1 LCYICLIADAVVKEQ
16 QQANGSLIQFGTGS
30 TPQQHL
36 QQQDHSSIP
45 DQQQQ
50 QQQPMLQQQ
59 QQQAVALGPP
69 VDALLALTES
79 ARFSRDNAAA
89 AWRDG
94 ATLPALLQLLR
105 PPKIANGDGGSS
117 RSSLQTWLQAQHMPR
132 LLQAA
137 AALLGYSEGQAQAP
151 ALQVRMCTAAC
162 DDCQSLCQLGVGQ
175 VSIM

>member
-1 LCYICLIADAVVKEQ
+1 VLAVVKEQ

-30 TPQQHL
+30 TPQQQSQ
-36 QQQDHSSIP
+36 QQQDHSIVA

-50 QQQPMLQQQ
+50 QQC
-59 QQQAVALGPP
+59 VALGTP

-105 PPKIANGDGGSS
+105 PPKLGSGDGGSS
-117 RSSLQTWLQAQHMPR
+117 RSSLQSWLHAQHMPR

-137 AALLGYSEGQAQAP
+137 GALLGYSEGQAQAP
-151 ALQVRMCTAAC
+151 ALQVRLAT
-162 DDCQSLCQLGVGQ
+162 
-175 VSIM
+175 